1 MKYKWIVKNAYINFK
16 LNNLYMLIN
25 PSHKIYLKK
34 DMCYCFEIY
43 IKYRIFNNCILVC
56 DMLDNWWKLISST
69 LHLDK
74 SHIKYNYLSNTFIVS
89 DFELGIKLESNLLTK
104 FNFEFYNGLIL
115 NQLSITNGLSLKRE
129 NYNKSLK
136 FSNCKFNK
144 EFCIARI
151 NISKQIVFENIYF
164 LENVFIEWVNF
175 NENSCLRFFKC
186 NFKKQCNFKYNI
198 FYNEIDFL
206 DIYAKELILEQ
217 NIFNKFLYIQNSTIN
232 NINLWKN
239 KFKNRCYFMD
249 SVFGNKNNENI
260 KLNFSNAHFED
271 NAYFNNS
278 EFYSYA
284 DFHECEFDDIACFY
298 GVKFYKAPNF
308 SACYFKEPKAVN
320 LINVDIDKL
329 DFKSVEKYIEDN
341 YKDESYK
348 NETKGIQDEKEI
360 FKIQNEYRLRYAK
373 NLKDSFRVIKDVLI
387 TQNNTLEAQEWHK
400 LELYA
405 KEKEL
410 EIQLSKNKNDN
421 LKKESKNQVYNP
433 KDYEKFNYS
442 KIISLIIFL
451 LKTIG
456 YLSVNILIII
466 ELVLVAPF
474 FTIMFYCVYVVFF
487 IYKILTFILKSFYP
501 LDINKFIIFWRIKF
515 NKIKRK
521 LIVSGRKMLDFT
533 LWFDCVLLQVYRNTS
548 NHHTNF
554 LKILNF
560 TILMISLYAFMG
572 FVFSKT
578 INFISSFNSVS
589 IIIANYFILFALIMV
604 FFNVK
609 RQLYQQ
615 GSILFFGIFGIFIIL
630 MMSFLL
636 PVYIPTFCFLVYFAS
651 ILFFYLLFLCEIKL
665 FVFIL
670 RLVAYG
676 CLIVVI
682 ILKPQ
687 LINPF
692 VGIFS
697 SDKLYESKF
706 EKRLNDLNTSAIINL
721 ASILQ
726 NDFNLHLKDQNI
738 SFTELNSAKALIIAN
753 KEKLKEILSKVYN
766 DKYVSDYKKVL
777 NELENNTSNV
787 KNIIEEIDNKNNNS
801 VVSAQLNKFLKLN
814 FNQEIDILYAIK
826 SNFSISEKL
835 SPEQMA
841 LFDQK
846 DSQDK
851 LKSVLALLK
860 FKSSFEGILKIINQD
875 EITENTIK
883 STGVLYGIILLLCIF
898 SLQKTARK
906 NSIVPS

>member
-1 MKYKWIVKNAYINFK
+1 NDVKIIDKIEDENNIIYYFNFRLILKENEDNKNKEALKTLSFMQNFIPAYFFSYQIIGDSKAIPKNVLEYLKNRYGYEGKNYKSIFKKEVYINCNCFERLNFSHCEFESKVSLRFLKDNKYK
-16 LNNLYMLIN
+16 
-25 PSHKIYLKK
+25 
-34 DMCYCFEIY
+34 
-43 IKYRIFNNCILVC
+43 
-56 DMLDNWWKLISST
+56 
-69 LHLDK
+69 
-74 SHIKYNYLSNTFIVS
+74 
-89 DFELGIKLESNLLTK
+89 
-104 FNFEFYNGLIL
+104 EFHNGVD
-115 NQLSITNGLSLKRE
+115 
-129 NYNKSLK
+129 
-136 FSNCKFNK
+136 FSNCIFKNEVDFSYFASGTPLPDNK
-144 EFCIARI
+144 YYNNAQNTLFKDCIFE
-151 NISKQIVFENIYF
+151 NKVDFHNSKITNNIYF
-164 LENVFIEWVNF
+164 N
-175 NENSCLRFFKC
+175 
-186 NFKKQCNFKYNI
+186 
-198 FYNEIDFL
+198 
-206 DIYAKELILEQ
+206 
-217 NIFNKFLYIQNSTIN
+217 
-232 NINLWKN
+232 
-239 KFKNRCYFMD
+239 
-249 SVFGNKNNENI
+249 
-260 KLNFSNAHFED
+260 NAHFKD
-271 NAYFNNS
+271 YV
-278 EFYSYA
+278 
-284 DFHECEFDDIACFY
+284 DFHECEFEKTASFY
-298 GVKFYKAPNF
+298 GVRFEKVPNF

-320 LINVDIDKL
+320 LTNVNIDKL
-329 DFKSVEKYIEDN
+329 DFKSLEQYIEDN

-360 FKIQNEYRLRYAK
+360 FKIQNEHQLRYAK

-387 TQNNTLEAQEWHK
+387 TQNNKLEVQEWHK

-442 KIISLIIFL
+442 KIIPLIIFL
-451 LKTIG
+451 LKIIG
-456 YLSVNILIII
+456 HLSVNILIFV

-487 IYKILTFILKSFYP
+487 IYKILTFILKPFYP

-533 LWFDCVLLQVYRNTS
+533 LWSDCVLLQVYRNTS

-578 INFISSFNSVS
+578 INFILSLNSVS
-589 IIIANYFILFALIMV
+589 IIIASYIILLVFALMLV
-604 FFNVK
+604 NVK
-609 RQLYQQ
+609 KQLYQYAVILIFMLC
-615 GSILFFGIFGIFIIL
+615 GAFTISMILFL
-630 MMSFLL
+630 SSE
-636 PVYIPTFCFLVYFAS
+636 YISIFCFLIYFLGVL
-651 ILFFYLLFLCEIKL
+651 IFYLFFICKIKL
-665 FVFIL
+665 FIFLVRFFAYMIFI
-670 RLVAYG
+670 AT
-676 CLIVVI
+676 I
-682 ILKPQ
+682 ITKPQ
-687 LINPF
+687 FINPF
-692 VGIFS
+692 TGVFS
-697 SDKLYESKF
+697 SDKLYESQF
-706 EKRLNDLNTSAIINL
+706 EKSLNDLNASAIVNL

-814 FNQEIDILYAIK
+814 FSQEIDILYAIK

>member
-1 MKYKWIVKNAYINFK
+1 MERNIYEIELEIPNSGIFIMGLENENLIISLDLAKFECKKK
-16 LNNLYMLIN
+16 LNAGELAKPLHPYIIYEVLEKNN
-25 PSHKIYLKK
+25 KNNFNGVKII
-34 DMCYCFEIY
+34 D
-43 IKYRIFNNCILVC
+43 
-56 DMLDNWWKLISST
+56 
-69 LHLDK
+69 
-74 SHIKYNYLSNTFIVS
+74 
-89 DFELGIKLESNLLTK
+89 
-104 FNFEFYNGLIL
+104 
-115 NQLSITNGLSLKRE
+115 KRE
-129 NYNKSLK
+129 NENNIIYYFNFRLILKENEDNKNKEALKTLSFMQNFIPAYFFSYQIIGDSKAIPKNVLEYLKNRYGYEGKNYKSIFKKEVYINCNCFERLNFSHCEFESKVSLRFLK
-136 FSNCKFNK
+136 DNKYKEFHNGVDFSNCIFKNEVDFSYFASGTPLPDNK
-144 EFCIARI
+144 YYNNAQNTLFKDCIFE
-151 NISKQIVFENIYF
+151 NKVDFHNSKITNNIYF
-164 LENVFIEWVNF
+164 N
-175 NENSCLRFFKC
+175 
-186 NFKKQCNFKYNI
+186 
-198 FYNEIDFL
+198 
-206 DIYAKELILEQ
+206 
-217 NIFNKFLYIQNSTIN
+217 
-232 NINLWKN
+232 
-239 KFKNRCYFMD
+239 
-249 SVFGNKNNENI
+249 
-260 KLNFSNAHFED
+260 NAHFKD
-271 NAYFNNS
+271 YV
-278 EFYSYA
+278 
-284 DFHECEFDDIACFY
+284 DFHECEFEKTASFY
-298 GVKFYKAPNF
+298 GVRFEKVPNF

-320 LINVDIDKL
+320 LTNANIDKL
-329 DFKSVEKYIEDN
+329 DFKSLEQYIEDN

-348 NETKGIQDEKEI
+348 NETKGMQDEKEI
-360 FKIQNEYRLRYAK
+360 FKIQNEHQLRYAK

-387 TQNNTLEAQEWHK
+387 TQNNKLEVQEWHK

-442 KIISLIIFL
+442 KIIPLIIFL
-451 LKTIG
+451 LKIIG
-456 YLSVNILIII
+456 HLSVNILIFV

-533 LWFDCVLLQVYRNTS
+533 LWSDCVLLQVYRNTS

-578 INFISSFNSVS
+578 INFILSFNSVS
-589 IIIANYFILFALIMV
+589 IIIASYIILLVFALMLV
-604 FFNVK
+604 NVK
-609 RQLYQQ
+609 KQLYQY
-615 GSILFFGIFGIFIIL
+615 GVILIFMLCGAFTISMILFL
-630 MMSFLL
+630 SSE
-636 PVYIPTFCFLVYFAS
+636 YISIFCFLIYFLGVL
-651 ILFFYLLFLCEIKL
+651 IFYLFFICKIKL
-665 FVFIL
+665 FIFLVRFFAYMIFI
-670 RLVAYG
+670 AT
-676 CLIVVI
+676 I
-682 ILKPQ
+682 ITKPQ
-687 LINPF
+687 FINPF
-692 VGIFS
+692 TGVFS

-706 EKRLNDLNTSAIINL
+706 EKRLNDLNTSAIM
-721 ASILQ
+721 ILTDISQ
-726 NDFNLHLKDQNI
+726 DNFNLPSKDQNI
-738 SFTELNSAKALIIAN
+738 SLTELNSAKALIIAN

-814 FNQEIDILYAIK
+814 FSQEIDILYAIK

-851 LKSVLALLK
+851 LKSVLTLLK
-860 FKSSFEGILKIINQD
+860 FKSSFEGILEVINQD
-875 EITENTIK
+875 EIIQNIIK
-883 STGVLYGIILLLCIF
+883 STSVLYSIILLLCIF

>member
-1 MKYKWIVKNAYINFK
+1 MERNIHNIELEIPNSGIFIMGLENENLIISLDLAKFECKKKLNAGELAKPLHPYIIYEVLEKNNKNNFNDVKIIDKIEGENNIIYYFNFRLILKENEDNKNKEALKTLSFMQNFIPAYFFSYQIIGDSKAIPKNVLEYLKNRYGYEGKNYKSIFKKEVYINCNCFERLNFSHCEFESKVSLRFLKDNKYK
-16 LNNLYMLIN
+16 
-25 PSHKIYLKK
+25 
-34 DMCYCFEIY
+34 
-43 IKYRIFNNCILVC
+43 
-56 DMLDNWWKLISST
+56 
-69 LHLDK
+69 
-74 SHIKYNYLSNTFIVS
+74 
-89 DFELGIKLESNLLTK
+89 
-104 FNFEFYNGLIL
+104 EFHNGVD
-115 NQLSITNGLSLKRE
+115 
-129 NYNKSLK
+129 
-136 FSNCKFNK
+136 FSNCIFKNEVDFSYFASGTPLPDNK
-144 EFCIARI
+144 YYNNAQNTLFKDCIFE
-151 NISKQIVFENIYF
+151 NKVDFHNSKITNNIYF
-164 LENVFIEWVNF
+164 N
-175 NENSCLRFFKC
+175 
-186 NFKKQCNFKYNI
+186 
-198 FYNEIDFL
+198 
-206 DIYAKELILEQ
+206 
-217 NIFNKFLYIQNSTIN
+217 
-232 NINLWKN
+232 
-239 KFKNRCYFMD
+239 
-249 SVFGNKNNENI
+249 
-260 KLNFSNAHFED
+260 NAHFKD
-271 NAYFNNS
+271 YV
-278 EFYSYA
+278 
-284 DFHECEFDDIACFY
+284 DFHECEFEKTASFY
-298 GVKFYKAPNF
+298 GVRFEKVPNF

-320 LINVDIDKL
+320 LTNVNIDKL
-329 DFKSVEKYIEDN
+329 DFKSLEQYIEDN

-360 FKIQNEYRLRYAK
+360 FKIQNEHQLRYAK

-387 TQNNTLEAQEWHK
+387 TQNNKLEVQEWHK

-442 KIISLIIFL
+442 KIIPLIIFL
-451 LKTIG
+451 LKIIG
-456 YLSVNILIII
+456 HLSVNILIFV

-487 IYKILTFILKSFYP
+487 IYKILTFILKPFYP

-533 LWFDCVLLQVYRNTS
+533 LWSDCVLLQVYRNTS

-578 INFISSFNSVS
+578 INFILSLNSVS
-589 IIIANYFILFALIMV
+589 IIIASYIILLVFALMLV
-604 FFNVK
+604 NVK
-609 RQLYQQ
+609 KQLYQYAVILIFMLC
-615 GSILFFGIFGIFIIL
+615 GAFTISMILFL
-630 MMSFLL
+630 SSE
-636 PVYIPTFCFLVYFAS
+636 YISIFCFLIYFLGVL
-651 ILFFYLLFLCEIKL
+651 IFYLFFICKIKL
-665 FVFIL
+665 FIFLVRFFAYMIFI
-670 RLVAYG
+670 AT
-676 CLIVVI
+676 I
-682 ILKPQ
+682 ITKPQ
-687 LINPF
+687 FINPF
-692 VGIFS
+692 TGVFS
-697 SDKLYESKF
+697 SDKLYESQF
-706 EKRLNDLNTSAIINL
+706 EKSLNDLNASAIVNL

-814 FNQEIDILYAIK
+814 FSQEIDILYAIK

>member
-1 MKYKWIVKNAYINFK
+1 MEELTKEQRQIIEEEIKKEIKKADTFLKPKSINKIIQDIIGNIKGNFK
-16 LNNLYMLIN
+16 YPKNLEEILSSIPQKVYVSLGKEEIKQILKLDFCCFVDN
-25 PSHKIYLKK
+25 VFYIDFAPKIEPYKHNQNKTAIEEQRIIQCSYDDLLYLFKT
-34 DMCYCFEIY
+34 YPL
-43 IKYRIFNNCILVC
+43 IFNHCIF
-56 DMLDNWWKLISST
+56 DYKIDKKTPIEQIKKLS
-69 LHLDK
+69 
-74 SHIKYNYLSNTFIVS
+74 F
-89 DFELGIKLESNLLTK
+89 
-104 FNFEFYNGLIL
+104 L
-115 NQLSITNGLSLKRE
+115 N
-129 NYNKSLK
+129 
-136 FSNCKFNK
+136 
-144 EFCIARI
+144 
-151 NISKQIVFENIYF
+151 
-164 LENVFIEWVNF
+164 
-175 NENSCLRFFKC
+175 C
-186 NFKKQCNFKYNI
+186 NFKK
-198 FYNEIDFL
+198 EIYLHFQECL
-206 DIYAKELILEQ
+206 DIFQ
-217 NIFNKFLYIQNSTIN
+217 
-232 NINLWKN
+232 
-239 KFKNRCYFMD
+239 MD
-249 SVFGNKNNENI
+249 NCV
-260 KLNFSNAHFED
+260 FED
-271 NAYFNNS
+271 RVTIKGKFNDNVYFNNS
-278 EFYSYA
+278 IFKNYA
-284 DFHECEFDDIACFY
+284 DFHECEFEKTANFY
-298 GVKFYKAPNF
+298 GARFEKAPNF

-320 LINVDIDKL
+320 LTNVNIDKL
-329 DFKSVEKYIEDN
+329 DFKSLEQYIEDN

-360 FKIQNEYRLRYAK
+360 FKIQNEHQLRYAK

-387 TQNNTLEAQEWHK
+387 TQNNKLEAQEWHK
-400 LELYA
+400 LELYV

-410 EIQLSKNKNDN
+410 EIQLGGDNKDSIRNN
-421 LKKESKNQVYNP
+421 RKIKKLQIK
-433 KDYEKFNYS
+433 
-442 KIISLIIFL
+442 KIIIKLIGMFSKFKHLGDIYIKICDFVVCFIMLIGRSIFGFL
-451 LKTIG
+451 L
-456 YLSVNILIII
+456 SII
-466 ELVLVAPF
+466 EIFCNVIKSIF
-474 FTIMFYCVYVVFF
+474 
-487 IYKILTFILKSFYP
+487 KIIQIILSCIFCIASIDRILKLEYLKFY
-501 LDINKFIIFWRIKF
+501 R
-515 NKIKRK
+515 KISSLGKA
-521 LIVSGRKMLDFT
+521 MLDFT

-706 EKRLNDLNTSAIINL
+706 EKSLNDLNTSAIVNL

-738 SFTELNSAKALIIAN
+738 SFTELNSAKALIMAN

>member
-1 MKYKWIVKNAYINFK
+1 MKRNIYEIELEIPNSGIFIMSLENENLIISLNVVKFIEINAEKIATLDGKLDAGELAKPLNPYIIYKTLEENHKNNFNGVKIIDKIEEENNIVYYFNFGLTLNTFIEQIKENIDETLLKKINKMKNFISFCCFSCEIAGDTTSISLSELENLKNSYGYEGKNYKSIFKKEVYINYSCLERIVFSNCEFK
-16 LNNLYMLIN
+16 SKISLHKIDN
-25 PSHKIYLKK
+25 SHKIAFCNGI
-34 DMCYCFEIY
+34 DFA
-43 IKYRIFNNCILVC
+43 NCIFEDDVNFKRFVSGTPLP
-56 DMLDNWWKLISST
+56 DN
-69 LHLDK
+69 
-74 SHIKYNYLSNTFIVS
+74 KY
-89 DFELGIKLESNLLTK
+89 
-104 FNFEFYNGLIL
+104 YNNERDTI
-115 NQLSITNGLSLKRE
+115 
-129 NYNKSLK
+129 
-136 FSNCKFNK
+136 
-144 EFCIARI
+144 
-151 NISKQIVFENIYF
+151 FEN
-164 LENVFIEWVNF
+164 
-175 NENSCLRFFKC
+175 C
-186 NFKKQCNFKYNI
+186 
-198 FYNEIDFL
+198 
-206 DIYAKELILEQ
+206 
-217 NIFNKFLYIQNSTIN
+217 IFNK
-232 NINLWKN
+232 
-239 KFKNRCYFMD
+239 R
-249 SVFGNKNNENI
+249 V
-260 KLNFSNAHFED
+260 
-271 NAYFNNS
+271 
-278 EFYSYA
+278 
-284 DFHECEFDDIACFY
+284 DFHNSKFVNSVYFTNSHFKDYVDFHACEFNKIACFY
-298 GVKFYKAPNF
+298 GVTFDKAPNF

-433 KDYEKFNYS
+433 KDYEKINS
-442 KIISLIIFL
+442 SR
-451 LKTIG
+451 LKT
-456 YLSVNILIII
+456 LKSKLMPLIFYSLLPMAHTLFLPFHFIFII
-466 ELVLVAPF
+466 VQIIA
-474 FTIMFYCVYVVFF
+474 
-487 IYKILTFILKSFYP
+487 KILKLFYYFYISFRP
-501 LDINKFIIFWRIKF
+501 LEWNKFIIFWKVKFNHRIK
-515 NKIKRK
+515 K
-521 LIVSGRKMLDFT
+521 LMTFGRKMLDFT
-533 LWFDCVLLQVYRNTS
+533 LWFDCILLQVYRNTS

-560 TILMISLYAFMG
+560 TILMISSYAIFGLLFLNNMDFILSFG
-572 FVFSKT
+572 PMT
-578 INFISSFNSVS
+578 IAAMNYIVLLMLLIIFIS
-589 IIIANYFILFALIMV
+589 LT
-604 FFNVK
+604 
-609 RQLYQQ
+609 RQLYQH
-615 GSILFFGIFGIFIIL
+615 GAILLFLIYSLFIISIV
-630 MMSFLL
+630 SFLS
-636 PVYIPTFCFLVYFAS
+636 PIYIPAFYFLIYFVG
-651 ILFFYLLFLCEIKL
+651 ILISYLLFICKIKL
-665 FVFIL
+665 FVFIS
-670 RLVAYG
+670 RLFAYI
-676 CLIVVI
+676 CLIGVV

-777 NELENNTSNV
+777 NGLENNTSNV

-814 FNQEIDILYAIK
+814 FSQEIDILYAIK